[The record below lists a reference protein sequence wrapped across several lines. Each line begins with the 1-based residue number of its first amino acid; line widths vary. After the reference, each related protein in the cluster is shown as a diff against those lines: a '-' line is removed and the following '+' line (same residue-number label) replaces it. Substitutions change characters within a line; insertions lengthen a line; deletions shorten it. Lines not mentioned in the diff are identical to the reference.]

1 MVPPQDRPRLV
12 AVLSGGYKREHGAF
26 RYGPFAQVNQGSHYG
41 FIENGVILSRPQ
53 LGLASIIGRT
63 DGSIEVRSWTREDDN
78 RLNEILFV
86 RQNGVPIVE
95 ADGTGRPVPGP
106 HVNSW
111 GNGNWSGAV
120 VVQSDG
126 GTRNELRSVRA
137 SACLQEH
144 NGRRYLI
151 YGYFSAATPSA
162 MARTF
167 QAYGCRYAMLL
178 DMNSPELTY
187 AALVGEDGARVEHLN
202 TAMTDADPGR
212 ARYRFL
218 SANDNRD
225 FFTVLRRPPPAR

>member
-1 MVPPQDRPRLV
+1 V

-26 RYGPFAQVNQGSHYG
+26 RYGPLAQVNQGSHYG

-53 LGLASIIGRT
+53 VGLASIIGRI
-63 DGSIEVRSWTREDDN
+63 DGSLEVRSWTREDDE
-78 RLNEILFV
+78 RLSDVLFV

-95 ADGTGRPVPGP
+95 ADATGRPVPGQ

-187 AALVGEDGARVEHLN
+187 AALVGEDGVRVEHLN

-212 ARYRFL
+212 SRFRFL